1 MKKDGITYYSFP
13 AVLMKNFW
21 TSEEQKTRCLDN
33 VLDYCAYDVW
43 CKRGRGGR
51 VDNSEFHKFIES
63 ELGLTIPY
71 DYYDNKDR
79 FYRATQELRD
89 KYDNDTFGVL
99 FWCISKPMLLDFR
112 LNAKTAEERAG
123 LLAYLATRSII
134 GQRPFAKTN
143 KFFLTSRMA
152 CNLKN
157 QSELPEEIEKYRLRY
172 HFDKLKTM
180 LFTSFNVAIYSDKTM
195 RGFYVSLKKDADGK
209 PDILWLAQQV
219 NIHRQEKDS
228 NDPLKDALQ
237 KVKSELQKTK
247 DTYTAPNEQREQHL
261 KNST

>member
-1 MKKDGITYYSFP
+1 MKKDGVTYYSFP
-13 AVLMKNFW
+13 AALMFGFW
-21 TSEEQKTRCLDN
+21 ESEEQKIYCLNN
-33 VLDYCAYDVW
+33 VLYYCAYSVW
-43 CKRGRGGR
+43 CEKGIRGQAKE
-51 VDNSEFHKFIES
+51 DDFHNLICK
-63 ELGLTIPY
+63 ELGLSKFAY
-71 DYYDNKDR
+71 DTKYR

-99 FWCISKPMLLDFR
+99 FWCISKPMFLDFR

-123 LLAYLATRSII
+123 LLGYLATRSII

-157 QSELPEEIEKYRLRY
+157 QNELPEEIEKYRLRY

-180 LFTSFNVAIYSDKTM
+180 LFTSFNVAVYSDKTM

-219 NIHRQEKDS
+219 NSHRQEKDTT
-228 NDPLKDALQ
+228 DPLKVALQ
-237 KVKSELQKTK
+237 NVRKELQKSN
-247 DTYTAPNEQREQHL
+247 DTYTSPNEQREEHL

>member
-1 MKKDGITYYSFP
+1 MKKDGVTYYSFP
-13 AVLMKNFW
+13 AALMFGFW
-21 TSEEQKTRCLDN
+21 ESEEQKICCLNN
-33 VLDYCAYDVW
+33 VLYYCAYSVW
-43 CKRGRGGR
+43 YEKGIRGQAKEDDFHNLICK
-51 VDNSEFHKFIES
+51 
-63 ELGLTIPY
+63 ELGLSKFAY
-71 DYYDNKDR
+71 DTKSR
-79 FYRATQELRD
+79 FYYATKELRAN
-89 KYDNDTFGVL
+89 YDPYTYNGL
-99 FWCISKPMLLDFR
+99 FWCISANMFFDFYH
-112 LNAKTAEERAG
+112 NAKTAEERAG

-157 QSELPEEIEKYRLRY
+157 QNELPEEIEKYRLRY

-228 NDPLKDALQ
+228 TDPLKDALQ